1 MFAHAD
7 RAWQTPWV
15 SIACLCIDFHLS
27 GCRSLKDK
35 RQRLSGL
42 RDRFGRNPNLAVF
55 ESEGADDHARAQWTF
70 VAAAASARVVE
81 RAAPHT
87 RPAERGPLRRQSSR
101 YTRLQVA
108 APAISASTTGRHA
121 AWPANLRSLN
131 TRNGARARSSA

>member
-1 MFAHAD
+1 MAVRVPVHTAAATATARCGRLASMFAHAD

-81 RAAPHT
+81 QLLAGIERDIET
-87 RPAERGPLRRQSSR
+87 LVDAEVVAVRREW
-101 YTRLQVA
+101 LD
-108 APAISASTTGRHA
+108 
-121 AWPANLRSLN
+121 
-131 TRNGARARSSA
+131 

>member
-7 RAWQTPWV
+7 RAWQTPRV
-15 SIACLCIDFHLS
+15 SIASLCIDFHLA

-55 ESEGADDHARAQWTF
+55 ESDVADDHARAQWTF

-81 RAAPHT
+81 QLLTGIERDIET
-87 RPAERGPLRRQSSR
+87 LVDAEVVAVRREW
-101 YTRLQVA
+101 LV
-108 APAISASTTGRHA
+108 
-121 AWPANLRSLN
+121 
-131 TRNGARARSSA
+131 

>member
-1 MFAHAD
+1 M
-7 RAWQTPWV
+7 
-15 SIACLCIDFHLS
+15 SIACLCIDFQLS

-81 RAAPHT
+81 QQLAGIERDIET
-87 RPAERGPLRRQSSR
+87 LVDAEVVAVRREW
-101 YTRLQVA
+101 LD
-108 APAISASTTGRHA
+108 
-121 AWPANLRSLN
+121 
-131 TRNGARARSSA
+131 